1 MLKLYVFLLIKHSKA
16 VKKQKIGKANFN
28 FQQKYLC
35 HKALCKIVAFLKIA
49 GECLFTK
56 ISIMHTKIDRWKC
69 KYYIVFSI

>member
-35 HKALCKIVAFLKIA
+35 HKALCKVANMTKLLNGPHDNLHKI
-49 GECLFTK
+49 LPV
-56 ISIMHTKIDRWKC
+56 S
-69 KYYIVFSI
+69 